1 MVSNGNNFDIVQ
13 RSPGRVDV
21 TLRGQWTD
29 ADARAYEE
37 ALIKAVTEAAR
48 TRVLINL
55 SELRNCSL
63 SVRQV
68 LSGVQRKL
76 GEAKC
81 RTAYVANRPRLRSI
95 ALWVVHM
102 AEDGEARSVPTQ
114 NLAEDWLQ
122 GEEDRVTSIRRSTES
137 RLANLRRLRGAK

>member
-1 MVSNGNNFDIVQ
+1 MSASTPFFDIVE
-13 RSPGRVDV
+13 RVPGRVDV
-21 TLRGQWTD
+21 TLRGQWSD
-29 ADARAYEE
+29 ADAEAYE
-37 ALIKAVTEAAR
+37 KAMIAAVAGKTR
-48 TRVLINL
+48 VRVLINL
-55 SELRNCSL
+55 SELVSCTL

-76 GEAKC
+76 GQSDC

-114 NLAEDWLQ
+114 NQAEDWLL
-122 GEEDRVTSIRRSTES
+122 GETDRVTSIRRSTES

>member
-1 MVSNGNNFDIVQ
+1 MSSSQSPFEIVE
-13 RSPGRVDV
+13 RAPGRVDV

-37 ALIKAVTEAAR
+37 AMIGAVAGKTSVR
-48 TRVLINL
+48 LLINL
-55 SELRNCSL
+55 SELVSCTL
-63 SVRQV
+63 SRRQV

-76 GEAKC
+76 GQSSC

-102 AEDGEARSVPTQ
+102 AEDGKARSVPTQ
-114 NLAEDWLQ
+114 DQAEDWLLGQ
-122 GEEDRVTSIRRSTES
+122 TDRVTTIRQSTES

>member
-1 MVSNGNNFDIVQ
+1 MSPNSQFFDIVE
-13 RSPGRVDV
+13 RAPGRVDV
-21 TLRGQWTD
+21 TLRGQWSD
-29 ADARAYEE
+29 ADAQAYEE
-37 ALIKAVTEAAR
+37 AMIQAVASKIR
-48 TRVLINL
+48 VRVLINL
-55 SELRNCSL
+55 SELVSCTL

-76 GEAKC
+76 GESNC

-114 NLAEDWLQ
+114 NQAEDWLL
-122 GEEDRVTSIRRSTES
+122 GETDRVTSIRQSTES